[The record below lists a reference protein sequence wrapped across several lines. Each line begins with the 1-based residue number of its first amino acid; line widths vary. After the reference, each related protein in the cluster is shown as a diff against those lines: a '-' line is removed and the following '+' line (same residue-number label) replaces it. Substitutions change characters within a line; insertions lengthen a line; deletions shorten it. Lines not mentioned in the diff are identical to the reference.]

1 MIEANIWMFALF
13 KRKADIAEHEFYC
26 CKDAFMILF
35 LWLLTCILKHQS
47 DRSSDSRFI
56 SHCLNNFK
64 PFLVQG
70 DLILCSK
77 CTLEFKFERFR
88 GYKTSCLQYLARLT
102 LSRK

>member
-64 PFLVQG
+64 
-70 DLILCSK
+70 
-77 CTLEFKFERFR
+77 EFKFERFR
-88 GYKTSCLQYLARLT
+88 GYKTSCLQCLARLT